1 MPLLL
6 YHRRLLRNVSL
17 YWRMNDRFNVLA
29 YCSIVVK
36 PSLMWCA
43 CTSFTPFWDRSLLTT
58 TAFVPPQ
65 DHMPG
70 GRFYT
75 SDGVGG
81 AIQETYTSGS
91 TIEAEF
97 FITAH
102 HRGFIEL
109 RLCDETHVTQ
119 ECLLKY
125 EPLERVRFE
134 DDYTYSAQPID
145 PDYPGRFFLNPVCA
159 FGQQSDR
166 TYSGYKMTGRFKLPE
181 GVTCDHCVI
190 QMWWVTANSCVP
202 PDYEDFQFPTEWAGC
217 AGDGGSGFYNEGGS
231 PCLGSTRAEE
241 FWNW

>member
-1 MPLLL
+1 M
-6 YHRRLLRNVSL
+6 
-17 YWRMNDRFNVLA
+17 
-29 YCSIVVK
+29 
-36 PSLMWCA
+36 
-43 CTSFTPFWDRSLLTT
+43 TT
-58 TAFVPPQ
+58 IMFLHPQ

-81 AIQETYTSGS
+81 AIQETYVSGS

-109 RLCDETHVTQ
+109 RICDEAHVTQ

-145 PDYPGRFFLNPVCA
+145 PQYPGRFFLNPVCA
-159 FGQQSDR
+159 FDQESDR
-166 TYSGYKMTGRFKLPE
+166 TYSGYRMTGQFKLPE
-181 GVTCDHCVI
+181 GSDMRSLRDPDVVDHRQLLRPPRLRRLPVPKR
-190 QMWWVTANSCVP
+190 MGWVLWRWRLW
-202 PDYEDFQFPTEWAGC
+202 FLQ
-217 AGDGGSGFYNEGGS
+217 
-231 PCLGSTRAEE
+231 
-241 FWNW
+241 